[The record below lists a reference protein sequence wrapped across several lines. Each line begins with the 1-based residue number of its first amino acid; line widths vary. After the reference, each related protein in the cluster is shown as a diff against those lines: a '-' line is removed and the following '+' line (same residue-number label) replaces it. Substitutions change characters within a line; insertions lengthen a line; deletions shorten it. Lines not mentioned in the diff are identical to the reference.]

1 MMANSRFLNILP
13 CLLLLLG
20 VLFYLSPL
28 LPLSL
33 AKTEDF
39 LVLTAPHYIVA
50 SVLMFLA
57 ARGRGERSL
66 HMVAAPVAA
75 LAASAGMLLPGILFL
90 SEPPASPYSPGFLE
104 VLAYFNVSVLFSLG
118 IAIRTRKVR
127 YVAVLMLVY
136 VAVVV
141 TVAVSILDENEV
153 VSLGE
158 AAGLFVATAG
168 PLIVGVPLGVFGYL
182 QYGKYERATKSNS
195 ET

>member
-1 MMANSRFLNILP
+1 MANSRFLNILP
-13 CLLLLLG
+13 YLLLLLG
-20 VLFYLSPL
+20 ILFYLSPL

-66 HMVAAPVAA
+66 HMIAAPAA
-75 LAASAGMLLPGILFL
+75 SLVASAGMLLPGILFL
-90 SEPPASPYSPGFLE
+90 SKPPTSPYSPAFLE
-104 VLAYFNVSVLFSLG
+104 ILAYSNVSVLFSLG
-118 IAIRTRKVR
+118 ISIRTRKVR
-127 YVAVLMLVY
+127 YVAVLMLMY

-141 TVAVSILDENEV
+141 TVAVSVLDENEV

-158 AAGLFVATAG
+158 VAVLFVATAG
-168 PLIVGVPLGVFGYL
+168 PLLVGVPLAVVAYL
-182 QYGKYERATKSNS
+182 QYGKYERATISNS